1 MDEDFSQTEDS
12 GEAEENS
19 PAETGPEDGEPA
31 PDPAGEGNTSETG
44 PEATRLA
51 GLNAQLTSLRAETDR
66 QLASLRSENA
76 AQLAAYA
83 ELARGLPGL
92 VPELVGGS
100 SLEAVQGSVAAAREA
115 YNRIAASLA
124 PADSG
129 EKSFGPV
136 PGAGGGVRSGP
147 GEDPPARLASER
159 GVNLIYQ
166 ALAGGKNGNLAR

>member
-1 MDEDFSQTEDS
+1 MDEDFSQTEDVGGP
-12 GEAEENS
+12 GEND
-19 PAETGPEDGEPA
+19 PANPEQDGGEPA
-31 PDPAGEGNTSETG
+31 PNPAREGYAMETG

-51 GLNAQLTSLRAETDR
+51 GLNAQLT
-66 QLASLRSENA
+66 SLRSENA

-115 YNRIAASLA
+115 YNRITASLTPAAS
-124 PADSG
+124 PDSG
-129 EKSFGPV
+129 VKSFGPM
-136 PGAGGGVRSGP
+136 PGAGGGGRSGP